1 MKGCRATEGVN
12 MNQKHPEEIIII
24 LITVFS
30 LAMLAYVVQ
39 KVFEE
44 TFKFI

>member
-1 MKGCRATEGVN
+1 
-12 MNQKHPEEIIII
+12 MNQKHPEELI
-24 LITVFS
+24 LIMILVFS
-30 LAMLAYVVQ
+30 LAMIAYVVQ